1 MNSDWQAEDA
11 RVNERVEREATGT
24 SVEARQFW
32 VHKQEGRILARMLD
46 RTWRAAIVLEG
57 CRKALARIN
66 KVFFSREEQP
76 TGLPALLEKFRRA
89 KALKEVVFGQLVAG
103 ANVAFA
109 YVRMH
114 RSHVPLDGI
123 LGGLPRDSDYAESY
137 AAARRAMEQ
146 VMRRTEELVGPLDEP
161 KEEAAD

>member
-24 SVEARQFW
+24 SIEAQQFW

-57 CRKALARIN
+57 CRKALAQIN
-66 KVFFSREEQP
+66 KVFFPLDEQP
-76 TGLPALLEKFRRA
+76 TGLPALSEKFHRA

-114 RSHVPLDGI
+114 RRHVPLDGI

-161 KEEAAD
+161 KEEAVD

>member
-1 MNSDWQAEDA
+1 MNFDWQAEDT

-24 SVEARQFW
+24 SVEAQQFW
-32 VHKQEGRILARMLD
+32 VHKQEGCILARMLD
-46 RTWRAAIVLEG
+46 RTGRAAIVLEG
-57 CRKALARIN
+57 CRRALAQIN
-66 KVFFSREEQP
+66 RVFFPLDEQP

-89 KALKEVVFGQLVAG
+89 KALKDVVFGQLVAG

-114 RSHVPLDGI
+114 RSHVPLGGI
-123 LGGLPRDSDYAESY
+123 LGGLPRESDYTESY

-146 VMRRTEELVGPLDEP
+146 VMRRTEELVGPVDEP